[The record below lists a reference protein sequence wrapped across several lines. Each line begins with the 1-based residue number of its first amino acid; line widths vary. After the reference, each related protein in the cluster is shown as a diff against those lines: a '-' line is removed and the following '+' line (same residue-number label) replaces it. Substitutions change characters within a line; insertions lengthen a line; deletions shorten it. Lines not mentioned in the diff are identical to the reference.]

1 MVKVTEREGGLL
13 VEAAT
18 YRLHLPADRPF
29 AVLEDAAGN
38 RWAELFLGGSLH
50 TREGLDETA
59 RLESPE
65 VADGDGGVRV
75 TVRAVSS
82 HWARKALVLRC
93 REESLEAHLEVAGAG
108 RITDLHLFGGYYSG
122 ALRYG
127 SGFFLSGAQFRSV
140 FNPEPW
146 GSERRAIPASEP
158 TLIDVCGS
166 GALPGRRHWIFTP
179 APFCYG
185 FSRTPVAGAGVLR
198 AASVA
203 ADQGGADPTTG
214 GDGGAAAGAPD
225 GAPGE
230 APNRACSGRV
240 AGSPGDQP
248 DLPAGPWIM
257 AGLIVRPGEHL
268 FTGFHYDGM
277 EDGFSLRLAYEG
289 QTAVDGEFV
298 SPGVLFL
305 FNQPDPYA
313 GLERYVTELVSRGLV
328 DVGQPADLPG
338 WWREPIF
345 CGWGAQCHLAN
356 LTGTRAPA
364 LANQANYDR
373 FLAALESHGL
383 RPGIV
388 VLDDKWAAAY
398 ALGEADPAK
407 WPDLKGWIAG
417 RHNAGQRVL
426 LWWKA
431 WDPEGLPADQCVT
444 NSAGLPVA
452 ADPSNPAYEETLR
465 RAVRL
470 MLSSQGYDAD
480 GFKVDFSARTP
491 SGPGLRR
498 HGREWGVEL
507 LYRLLWILHDE
518 AKRVKPD
525 ALVMTHTPN
534 PYFARVTDMIRLND
548 INTGSPVVAQMRHR
562 ARVARAALP
571 HHLIDTDNW
580 PMPSRAAWREYLQV
594 QPELGVP
601 SLYFATALD
610 TMEALEE
617 EDYAAL
623 RQLFAAAWADL
634 R

>member
-1 MVKVTEREGGLL
+1 MAKVAQIDGGLL
-13 VEAAT
+13 VEAAA
-18 YRLHLPADRPF
+18 YRLRLPADRPF

-38 RWAELFLGGSLH
+38 RWAELFLGASLH
-50 TREGLDETA
+50 AREGLDESA
-59 RLESPE
+59 RLEPPE
-65 VADGDGGVRV
+65 AVQTADGVQV

-82 HWARKALVLRC
+82 HWQRKALVLQC
-93 REESLEAHLEVAGAG
+93 REESLEARLEVAGAG

-122 ALRYG
+122 ALRFG
-127 SGFFLSGAQFRSV
+127 SGFFLSGAGFRSV

-146 GSERRAIPASEP
+146 GSERRATAASEP

-185 FSRTPVAGAGVLR
+185 LSRTPVSGAGLLR
-198 AASVA
+198 TGSVA
-203 ADQGGADPTTG
+203 TDQGGVDRSAGVAESAP
-214 GDGGAAAGAPD
+214 DGTAAGAEP
-225 GAPGE
+225 E
-230 APNRACSGRV
+230 
-240 AGSPGDQP
+240 
-248 DLPAGPWIM
+248 LPAGPWAM
-257 AGLIVRPGEHL
+257 MGLVVRPGEHQ

-277 EDGFSLRLAYEG
+277 EDGFALRLTYEG

-305 FNQPDPYA
+305 FDQPDPYT
-313 GLERYVTELVSRGLV
+313 GLERYVAELARRGLV
-328 DVGQPADLPG
+328 DLSQPAGRPD
-338 WWREPIF
+338 WWHEPIL

-356 LTGTRAPA
+356 LTGARAPE
-364 LANQANYDR
+364 LATQANYDR
-373 FLAALESHGL
+373 FLAALEARGV

-388 VLDDKWAAAY
+388 VIDDKWSATY
-398 ALGEADPAK
+398 GTCEADPAK
-407 WPDLKGWIAG
+407 WPDLKAWIAG
-417 RHNAGQRVL
+417 RHAAGQRVL

-431 WDPEGLPADQCVT
+431 WDPEGLPAELCVT
-444 NSAGLPVA
+444 NAAGLPVA
-452 ADPSNPAYEETLR
+452 ADPSNPAYEERLR

-470 MLSSQGYDAD
+470 MLSPEGYDAD

-498 HGREWGVEL
+498 YGREWGVEL
-507 LYRLLWILHDE
+507 LRRLLWILHDE

-534 PYFARVTDMIRLND
+534 PYFAQVTDMIRLND

-594 QPELGVP
+594 QLELGVP
-601 SLYFATALD
+601 SLYFATDLD
-610 TMEALEE
+610 SMEPLEE

-623 RQLFAAAWADL
+623 RRLFAAARAGARQDPG
-634 R
+634 RGRP